1 MIIPAKVSC
10 TSCGHEGYEVEF
22 LRCTQCLERF
32 CLAPLHPCVRGCH
45 CSTPRVA
52 PIPPPN
58 YPVYFQQ
65 ELRHAAMSSNVL
77 P

>member
-52 PIPPPN
+52 PILPHN

-65 ELRHAAMSSNVL
+65 ELRHAAISSNVL